1 MFVYFVKD
9 LFVHKPNINLTVLD
23 EQGHN
28 SGCKKIKVAKISS
41 SNMDQQDF
49 RKICMKMSFLFI
61 AMLSYKKCNNMEC
74 GCQLSNFIGKEG
86 K

>member
-1 MFVYFVKD
+1 LYVYFVKD

-49 RKICMKMSFLFI
+49 RKNLYENVFFVHSDAFL
-61 AMLSYKKCNNMEC
+61 SEV
-74 GCQLSNFIGKEG
+74 Q
-86 K
+86 